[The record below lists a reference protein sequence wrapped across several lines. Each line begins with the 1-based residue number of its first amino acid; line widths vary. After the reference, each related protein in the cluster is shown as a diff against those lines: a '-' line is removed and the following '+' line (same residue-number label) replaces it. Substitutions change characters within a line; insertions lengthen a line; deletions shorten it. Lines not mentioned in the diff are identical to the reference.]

1 MMNVSL
7 ELHPASIYQ
16 KSGQNKYSN
25 ASNEM
30 DNKTFVVFKV
40 DSLSK
45 KRPFLLS
52 RDFVFAQPSG
62 KKIEPFQVLPPIL
75 ALFCTIIYL
84 TLID

>member
-1 MMNVSL
+1 MSL

-16 KSGQNKYSN
+16 KSGRNKYSE
-25 ASNEM
+25 ASNKK

-40 DSLSK
+40 DSVPM

-62 KKIEPFQVLPPIL
+62 KKVEPFQVLPPSL
-75 ALFCTIIYL
+75 ALLYTIGP
-84 TLID
+84 